1 MMVDN
6 SSGGK
11 MILISGMIC
20 DALLGLK
27 SVASRF
33 SGVCGIGCVFGGD
46 GGGGG
51 GGGKDLGNGG
61 EGLDSNDV
69 EVLEPLDTA
78 GWLCCWHVFV
88 W

>member
-33 SGVCGIGCVFGGD
+33 SGVCGIGCGSGYD
-46 GGGGG
+46 GGSGGC
-51 GGGKDLGNGG
+51 GKN
-61 EGLDSNDV
+61 
-69 EVLEPLDTA
+69 
-78 GWLCCWHVFV
+78 
-88 W
+88 

>member
-33 SGVCGIGCVFGGD
+33 SGVCGIGCVFGG
-46 GGGGG
+46 GGG

-69 EVLEPLDTA
+69 EVLDTA

>member
-51 GGGKDLGNGG
+51 GGKDLGNGG

-69 EVLEPLDTA
+69 EVLEQLDTA

>member
-27 SVASRF
+27 SVASGF
-33 SGVCGIGCVFGGD
+33 SGACGIG
-46 GGGGG
+46 
-51 GGGKDLGNGG
+51 
-61 EGLDSNDV
+61 
-69 EVLEPLDTA
+69 
-78 GWLCCWHVFV
+78 
-88 W
+88 

>member
-33 SGVCGIGCVFGGD
+33 SGVCGISCVSGGD
-46 GGGGG
+46 GGGG
-51 GGGKDLGNGG
+51 
-61 EGLDSNDV
+61 
-69 EVLEPLDTA
+69 
-78 GWLCCWHVFV
+78 
-88 W
+88 

>member
-1 MMVDN
+1 MADN

-11 MILISGMIC
+11 MICISGVIC

-46 GGGGG
+46 GGGG